1 MQNTVRNTGVYVELE
16 DGRKGV
22 AYSSDQI
29 RGDKM
34 LIKLVNNK
42 LEPIISAETNNQAI
56 VFKKLS
62 EIKVTGYIN

>member
-1 MQNTVRNTGVYVELE
+1 MNGSGVYIELE

-22 AYSSDQI
+22 AYANDQV

-34 LIKLVNNK
+34 LIKLVNDK
-42 LEPIISAETNNQAI
+42 MEPVISAQTQNQAI

-62 EIKVTGYIN
+62 EIKVIGYIN